1 MAVDRGGFKNMLAA
15 TTAGPKDKYDF
26 IFNDDEEPRDDEKQ
40 QQTLEDEESFRALHK
55 GDVSTVP
62 STIKRNKRPN
72 LYDNE
77 GPEEGRKSIV

>member
-1 MAVDRGGFKNMLAA
+1 MLAA

-26 IFNDDEEPRDDEKQ
+26 IFNDDEEKQ